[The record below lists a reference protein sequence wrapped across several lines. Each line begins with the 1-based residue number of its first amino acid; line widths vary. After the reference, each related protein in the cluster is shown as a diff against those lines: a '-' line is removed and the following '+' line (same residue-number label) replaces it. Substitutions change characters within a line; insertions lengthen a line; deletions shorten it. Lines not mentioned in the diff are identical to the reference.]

1 MLPKFDLYMPQSL
14 EEACRLKAEGAE
26 VVAGGTDVF
35 VNMHGGKD
43 RAAKVVDVKNV
54 PELQGHTFDPDA
66 GLDLGALTTH
76 REIELWDVIKE
87 RYPAMF
93 EGCSRVGSV
102 QIRTRGTLGGN
113 ICNGAPSAD
122 SIGPMLVHNACV
134 EVVGPDGRREIPLKD
149 FYLGL
154 KKLDMGPGELLTRIR
169 IPAPPAHS
177 GSHYIKYTRRKA
189 MDLALLGVSAYVEL
203 EGEVLRTVRLALT
216 TAAPVPVRAEKTEAL
231 LTGKTVTAQLLA
243 QAGKAVL
250 EESHPRSSWRSSAE
264 FRLTLLEELTVQALE
279 KAIERAKEK

>member
-1 MLPKFDLYMPQSL
+1 MLPKFDLYMPTDL
-14 EEACRLKAEGAE
+14 AEACRLKAEGAK

-43 RAAKVVDVKNV
+43 HSDKVVDIKNISA
-54 PELQGHTFDPDA
+54 LQGHTFSPET

-76 REIELWDVIKE
+76 RDIELWDVIKQHY
-87 RYPAMF
+87 RAMF

-122 SIGPMLVHNACV
+122 SIGPMLVHDA
-134 EVVGPDGRREIPLKD
+134 VVVVAGPDGEREIPLKD

-154 KKLDMGPGELLTRIR
+154 KKLDMKADELLKRIR
-169 IPAPPAHS
+169 IPAPKAHS
-177 GSHYIKYTRRKA
+177 GSFYIKYTRRNA

-203 EGEVLRTVRLALT
+203 DGDMLKTVRIALT
-216 TAAPVPVRAEKTEAL
+216 TAAPTPIRAAKADAL
-231 LTGKTVTAQLLA
+231 LSATPLSAELLA
-243 QAGKAVL
+243 AAGKAVM

-264 FRLTLLEELTVQALE
+264 FRLTLLEELTVQALRE
-279 KAIERAKEK
+279 AIAQAKEA

>member
-1 MLPKFDLYMPQSL
+1 MLPKFDLYMPRTIQ
-14 EEACRLKAEGAE
+14 EACRLKAEGAE

-43 RAAKVVDVKNV
+43 RTAKVVDVKGV
-54 PELQGHTFDPDA
+54 PELQGHTFDPER

-76 REIELWDVIKE
+76 REIELWDVIRE

-122 SIGPMLVHNACV
+122 SIGPMLVHDAQV
-134 EVVGPDGRREIPLKD
+134 VVTGLKGSREVPLKE

-154 KKLDMGPGELLTRIR
+154 KKLDMGPDELLTRIR
-169 IPAPPAHS
+169 IPAPPDHS

-203 EGEVLRTVRLALT
+203 DGDVLKKVRLALT
-216 TAAPVPVRAEKTEAL
+216 TAAPVPMRAEKTEAL
-231 LTGKTVTAQLLA
+231 LTGQLVSSSLLA
-243 QAGKAVL
+243 AAGKTVL

-264 FRLTLLEELTVQALE
+264 FRLALKEELTVQALE
-279 KAIERAKEK
+279 KAIGRAKEK

>member
-1 MLPKFDLYMPQSL
+1 MLPKFDLYMPRTIQ
-14 EEACRLKAEGAE
+14 EACRLKAEGAE

-43 RAAKVVDVKNV
+43 RTAKVVDVKGV
-54 PELQGHTFDPDA
+54 PELQGHTFDPER

-76 REIELWDVIKE
+76 REIELWDVIRE

-122 SIGPMLVHNACV
+122 SIGPMLVHDAQAV
-134 EVVGPDGRREIPLKD
+134 VTGLKGSREVPLKE

-154 KKLDMGPGELLTRIR
+154 KKLDMGPDELLTRIR
-169 IPAPPAHS
+169 IPAPPDLS

-203 EGEVLRTVRLALT
+203 DGDVLKKVRLALT
-216 TAAPVPVRAEKTEAL
+216 TAAPVPMRAEKTEAL
-231 LTGKTVTAQLLA
+231 LTGQLVSSSLLA
-243 QAGKAVL
+243 AAGKTVL

-264 FRLTLLEELTVQALE
+264 FRLALLEELTVQALE
-279 KAIERAKEK
+279 KAIGRAKEK

>member
-1 MLPKFDLYMPQSL
+1 MLPKFDLYMPTAL
-14 EEACRLKAEGAE
+14 DEACRLKAEGAE

-43 RAAKVVDVKNV
+43 RSEKVVDIKNI
-54 PELQGHTFDPDA
+54 PDLQGHFFSEES

-76 REIELWDVIKE
+76 RDIELWDVIKKHY
-87 RYPAMF
+87 RAMF

-122 SIGPMLVHNACV
+122 SIGPMLVHDASV
-134 EVVGPDGRREIPLKD
+134 IVAGSASEREVPLKD

-154 KKLDMGPGELLTRIR
+154 KKLDLQPDELLKRIR
-169 IPAPPAHS
+169 IPMPPAHS
-177 GSHYIKYTRRKA
+177 GSFYIKYTRRNA

-203 EGEVLRTVRLALT
+203 DGDTLKTVRIALT
-216 TAAPVPVRAEKTEAL
+216 TAAPTPIRAEKTEEL
-231 LTGKTVTAQLLA
+231 LTGKVISEELLA
-243 QAGKAVL
+243 AAGKAVL

-264 FRLTLLEELTVQALE
+264 FRIALLEELTVQALQQ
-279 KAIERAKEK
+279 AIAQAKEA

>member
-1 MLPKFDLYMPQSL
+1 MLPTFELYMPDSL

-43 RAAKVVDVKNV
+43 RAGKVVDIKNI
-54 PELQGHTFDPDA
+54 PALQGHTFDEDC

-76 REIELWDVIKE
+76 RDIELWDVIKR
-87 RYPAMF
+87 RYRAMF

-122 SIGPMLVHNACV
+122 SIGPMLVHDARV
-134 EVVGPDGRREIPLKD
+134 VVAGPAGEREVPLYA

-154 KKLDMGPGELLTRIR
+154 KKLDLRPDELLARIR

-177 GSHYIKYTRRKA
+177 SSFYSTDTRRDA
-189 MDLALLGVSAYVEL
+189 MDLAPLGGAAY
-203 EGEVLRTVRLALT
+203 
-216 TAAPVPVRAEKTEAL
+216 
-231 LTGKTVTAQLLA
+231 
-243 QAGKAVL
+243 
-250 EESHPRSSWRSSAE
+250 
-264 FRLTLLEELTVQALE
+264 EELGGGPP
-279 KAIERAKEK
+279 

>member
-1 MLPKFDLYMPQSL
+1 MLPKFDLYMPRTIQ
-14 EEACRLKAEGAE
+14 EACRLKAEGAE

-43 RAAKVVDVKNV
+43 RTAKVVDVKGV
-54 PELQGHTFDPDA
+54 PELQGHTFDPER

-76 REIELWDVIKE
+76 REIELWDVIQE

-122 SIGPMLVHNACV
+122 SIGPMLVHDAQV
-134 EVVGPDGRREIPLKD
+134 VVTGLKGSREVPLKE

-154 KKLDMGPGELLTRIR
+154 KKLDMGPDELLTRIR
-169 IPAPPAHS
+169 IPAPPDHS

-189 MDLALLGVSAYVEL
+189 MELALLGVSAYVEL
-203 EGEVLRTVRLALT
+203 DGDVLKKVRLALT
-216 TAAPVPVRAEKTEAL
+216 TAAPVPMRAEKTETL
-231 LTGKTVTAQLLA
+231 LTGQLVSSSLLA
-243 QAGKAVL
+243 AAGKTVL

-264 FRLTLLEELTVQALE
+264 FRLALLEELTVQALE
-279 KAIERAKEK
+279 KAIGRAKEK

>member
-1 MLPKFDLYMPQSL
+1 MLPKFDLYMPRTIQ
-14 EEACRLKAEGAE
+14 EACRLKAEGAE

-43 RAAKVVDVKNV
+43 RTAKVVDVKGV
-54 PELQGHTFDPDA
+54 PELQGHTFDPER

-76 REIELWDVIKE
+76 REIELWDVIRE

-122 SIGPMLVHNACV
+122 SIGPMLVHDARVTVAGLNGTR
-134 EVVGPDGRREIPLKD
+134 EVPLKD
-149 FYLGL
+149 FYRGL
-154 KKLDMGPGELLTRIR
+154 KKLDMGPDELLARIR
-169 IPAPPAHS
+169 IPAPPDHS

-203 EGEVLRTVRLALT
+203 DGDVLKKVRLALT
-216 TAAPVPVRAEKTEAL
+216 TAAPVPMRAEKTEAL
-231 LTGKTVTAQLLA
+231 LTGQSVSASLLA
-243 QAGKAVL
+243 AAGKTVL

-264 FRLTLLEELTVQALE
+264 FRLALLEELTVQALE
-279 KAIERAKEK
+279 KAIGRAKEK

>member
-54 PELQGHTFDPDA
+54 RELQGHTFDPDV

-134 EVVGPDGRREIPLKD
+134 EVVGPDGKREIPLKD

-243 QAGKAVL
+243 QAGRAVL